1 MAAVQTR
8 PRSSGDGTSDAPAGD
23 SHDER
28 ERKQQVLTKGRASAV
43 QSIADAVVAKDGE
56 PFFLCEP
63 DGEVPVDGH
72 HGYGLYHH
80 DCRFLAGYELT
91 LGGQRPDALAATESA
106 RNTLVIEVTNPDIG
120 DGSAHIPKEQIG
132 VTWTRRVDDG
142 GPALA
147 RRARLPELRRRIR
160 GRAGRAPVRRR
171 LRGRLHHP
179 RPDGPSAREAA
190 RRVVAARRADVR
202 LHGRRRHRAL
212 ARDPGRPRS

>member
-1 MAAVQTR
+1 MSWASDTGGVSVMAAVQ
-8 PRSSGDGTSDAPAGD
+8 PRSPSSGDGMSDAPAGD
-23 SHDER
+23 SHHER

-106 RNTLVIEVTNPDIG
+106 ANTLVIEVTNPDIG

-132 VTWTRRVDDG
+132 VTWTRRVDDA
-142 GPALA
+142 GPGLHDELVF
-147 RRARLPELRRRIR
+147 RNYGDDRVDVPVELRFAAGFEDVFIIR
-160 GRAGRAPVRRR
+160 G
-171 LRGRLHHP
+171 L
-179 RPDGPSAREAA
+179 
-190 RRVVAARRADVR
+190 
-202 LHGRRRHRAL
+202 
-212 ARDPGRPRS
+212 